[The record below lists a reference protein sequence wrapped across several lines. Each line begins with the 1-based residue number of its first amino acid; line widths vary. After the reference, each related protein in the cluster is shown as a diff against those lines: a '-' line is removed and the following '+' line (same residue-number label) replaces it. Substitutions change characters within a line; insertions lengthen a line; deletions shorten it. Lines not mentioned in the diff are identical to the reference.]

1 MNEITGLMRK
11 KAKELLEKGVVE
23 RVIGWEK
30 GMFFYSTTPVV
41 IDKPEETEKL
51 VWDDFAIN
59 NLAIYLL
66 DKQNKE
72 KKVALF
78 VKGCDSR
85 GVVRMIQDK
94 QVKRE
99 NLYLIGVPCP
109 GLKDPK
115 TAVRGYYKDAGQVP
129 KAKKCRECLHPNPV
143 LYDEMLGSPVEE
155 PQQIDRFAEVR
166 ELEKKSTDEKYAYWK
181 EQADKCL
188 RCFACR
194 NICPACSCPECIFD
208 CSKPRW
214 LDKEVSTVQNQFF
227 HMIRMWHVAD
237 RCIECGECE
246 RVCPA
251 GLPLMQLNRKLLK
264 DINEL
269 FGPYEAG
276 MDLEQRPPLTQYD
289 TGDPEEFM

>member
-1 MNEITGLMRK
+1 MNEITGLMRE

-85 GVVRMIQDK
+85 GVVRMIQDN

-115 TAVRGYYKDAGQVP
+115 TAARGYYKDAGQVP
-129 KAKKCRECLHPNPV
+129 RAKKCQECLHPNPV
-143 LYDEMLGSPVEE
+143 LYDEMLSSPVEE
-155 PQQIDRFAEVR
+155 PPQKDRFAEVK
-166 ELEKKSTDEKYAYWK
+166 ELEKKSADEKYAYWK

-194 NICPACSCPECIFD
+194 NICPACSCPECLFD

-227 HMIRMWHVAD
+227 HMIRVWHVAD

-251 GLPLMQLNRKLLK
+251 GLPLMQLNRKLIK

>member
-1 MNEITGLMRK
+1 VKL
-11 KAKELLEKGVVE
+11 KEFSAG
-23 RVIGWEK
+23 RRGC
-30 GMFFYSTTPVV
+30 FFYSTPPVI
-41 IDKPEETEKL
+41 IDKPEDAEKL

-66 DKQNKE
+66 DKPNKD

-85 GVVRMIQDK
+85 GIVRMLQDK
-94 QVKRE
+94 QIKRE
-99 NLYLIGVPCP
+99 NIYLIGIPCP

-115 TAVRGYYKDAGQVP
+115 TAVRGYYKDATSVP
-129 KAKKCRECLHPNPV
+129 KAKKCEECRHPNPV

-155 PQQIDRFAEVR
+155 PQEKERFAEVN
-166 ELEKKSTDEKYAYWK
+166 ELEKKSVDEKYAYWTA
-181 EQADKCL
+181 QADKCL
-188 RCFACR
+188 RCYACR
-194 NICPACSCPECIFD
+194 NVCPACSCPECLFD
-208 CSKPRW
+208 CTKPSW
-214 LDKEVSTVQNQFF
+214 LDKEVSTEQNQVF
-227 HMIRMWHVAD
+227 HMIRVWHVAD

-251 GLPLMQLNRKLLK
+251 GLPLMQLNRKLIK

-269 FGPYEAG
+269 FGPFEAG
-276 MDLEQRPPLTQYD
+276 LDLEQRPPLTQYE

>member
-1 MNEITGLMRK
+1 MNEITGLMRT

-41 IDKPEETEKL
+41 IDKVEDAEKL

-85 GVVRMIQDK
+85 GVVRMIQDN

-129 KAKKCRECLHPNPV
+129 KAKKCQECLHPNPV

-155 PQQIDRFAEVR
+155 PQQRDRFAEVR
-166 ELEKKSTDEKYAYWK
+166 ELEKKSADEKYAYWK

-188 RCFACR
+188 RC
-194 NICPACSCPECIFD
+194 
-208 CSKPRW
+208 
-214 LDKEVSTVQNQFF
+214 
-227 HMIRMWHVAD
+227 
-237 RCIECGECE
+237 
-246 RVCPA
+246 
-251 GLPLMQLNRKLLK
+251 
-264 DINEL
+264 
-269 FGPYEAG
+269 
-276 MDLEQRPPLTQYD
+276 
-289 TGDPEEFM
+289 